1 MIKFST
7 TSNFDRR
14 IAGLK
19 AVKRGVYA
27 TVEDEIRASFQGQTI
42 EQIRQNRDMILIDDE
57 YILIKLRM
65 PDKKHKLSKRDGFR
79 LIYLVYKET
88 EEVVLLDVYPKNGP
102 SQQLDI
108 SDAQLIELV
117 REFVDEREKQIL
129 IPFEILLTK

>member
-57 YILIKLRM
+57 YILIKT
-65 PDKKHKLSKRDGFR
+65 
-79 LIYLVYKET
+79 VC
-88 EEVVLLDVYPKNGP
+88 
-102 SQQLDI
+102 
-108 SDAQLIELV
+108 
-117 REFVDEREKQIL
+117 
-129 IPFEILLTK
+129 